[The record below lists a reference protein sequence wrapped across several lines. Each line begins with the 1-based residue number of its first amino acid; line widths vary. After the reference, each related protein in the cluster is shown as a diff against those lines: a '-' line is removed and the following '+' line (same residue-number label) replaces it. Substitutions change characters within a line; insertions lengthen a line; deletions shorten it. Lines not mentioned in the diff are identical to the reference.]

1 MYSRPLALS
10 LPFSSTWK
18 SKSRSR
24 SLASV
29 KTLQQHTGLTP
40 LLHRLP
46 LVVLLTKGLDTGLAH
61 VQVNHAGMVL
71 FTIHKMGCV
80 ACRCVGAEE

>member
-18 SKSRSR
+18 SKSKSR

-40 LLHRLP
+40 LLDRVP
-46 LVVLLTKGLDTGLAH
+46 LMPWSAKGMKTGLDH
-61 VQVNHAGMVL
+61 VHTHHVGMVL
-71 FTIHKMGCV
+71 LLNAQNGMYCL
-80 ACRCVGAEE
+80 